1 MQNMLKWIFKVRS
14 SIGMRAPCCLD
25 HQNVFVSIQGTSV
38 FGLNNK
44 VSLIVP
50 VDLIQA
56 STNVPTTALIN
67 SGAQGNFI
75 DTTLA
80 QRFEMA
86 ILDDAIECRN
96 VDGSPNAD
104 SNITQYTWLKVM
116 IGPQLFY
123 IKFNIANLRQEQ
135 IILGNT
141 WLQENDPCIIWS
153 TQQLIIPRK

>member
-1 MQNMLKWIFKVRS
+1 
-14 SIGMRAPCCLD
+14 MRAPHCLD

-44 VSLIVP
+44 ALLIVP

-80 QRFEMA
+80 QCFETA
-86 ILDDAIECRN
+86 ILDNAIECQN
-96 VDGSPNAD
+96 IDGSPNTD
-104 SNITQYTWLKVM
+104 GNITCYTWLKVM
-116 IGPQLFY
+116 IGPQLF
-123 IKFNIANLRQEQ
+123 
-135 IILGNT
+135 
-141 WLQENDPCIIWS
+141 
-153 TQQLIIPRK
+153 

>member
-1 MQNMLKWIFKVRS
+1 MRS
-14 SIGMRAPCCLD
+14 SIGTRAPHCLNA
-25 HQNVFVSIQGTSV
+25 QNVFVSIQGTSV

-44 VSLIVP
+44 ASLIVP

-56 STNVPTTALIN
+56 STNVPTTTLID

-80 QRFEMA
+80 HHFETA

-104 SNITQYTWLKVM
+104 GNIT
-116 IGPQLFY
+116 
-123 IKFNIANLRQEQ
+123 
-135 IILGNT
+135 
-141 WLQENDPCIIWS
+141 
-153 TQQLIIPRK
+153 

>member
-14 SIGMRAPCCLD
+14 YIGMRAPHCLD
-25 HQNVFVSIQGTSV
+25 HQNVYVSIQGTSV

-44 VSLIVP
+44 ASIIVP

-56 STNVPTTALIN
+56 STNVPTTALID

-80 QRFEMA
+80 QHFEMA

-96 VDGSPNAD
+96 INGSPNTD
-104 SNITQYTWLKVM
+104 GHITCYTWLKVL
-116 IGPQLFY
+116 IGPQPFY
-123 IKFNIANLRQEQ
+123 IKFNITS
-135 IILGNT
+135 LGH
-141 WLQENDPCIIWS
+141 E
-153 TQQLIIPRK
+153 R